1 MIVKF
6 SEHPLSFSA
15 ILRII
20 ISVLGVYLVWKASQ
34 VILIII
40 ISIMLATALY
50 PIAMKLNKKLPLL
63 VSALIVVLLLILP
76 FIIIAATVLPSLY
89 TEFPKLITSVNTLLS
104 ESTFLPEQLRNI
116 DFNQYTRSGGEY
128 LIQSTGAITNF
139 VSTAVGIFVLT
150 FFLIVDSERLI
161 NIFLTLFKR
170 NKRTRIKNLLAKL
183 SEVNGQFIRGNLLI
197 SLICGVIIFIGL
209 SILQVPYALPLALFI
224 AILDLLPLIGSTI
237 GSIPAILLG
246 FSISPITGLLI
257 IALVLVYQQVEGT
270 IIAPAIYN
278 KALKLSTSLSFLAV
292 LIGSALFGI
301 VGAFLALPF
310 AASLPAVTDYIHD
323 EIED

>member
-15 ILRII
+15 IFRII
-20 ISVLGVYLVWKASQ
+20 ISILGVYLVWKASQ

-40 ISIMLATALY
+40 ISVMLATALY
-50 PIAMKLNKKLPLL
+50 PIAMKLNKKLPLI
-63 VSALIVVLLLILP
+63 VAALIVVLLLILP

-89 TEFPKLITSVNTLLS
+89 TEFPKLIKLVNSLFS
-104 ESTFLPEQLRNI
+104 ESTFLPEQLRNV

-139 VSTAVGIFVLT
+139 VGATLGVFVLT
-150 FFLIVDSERLI
+150 FFLIVDSERLM

-170 NKRTRIKNLLAKL
+170 NKRIRIKNLLIKL
-183 SEVNGQFIRGNLLI
+183 SEINGQFIRGNLLI
-197 SLICGVIIFIGL
+197 SLICGIIIFIGL

-237 GSIPAILLG
+237 GAIPAILLG
-246 FSISPITGLLI
+246 FSISPVTGLLV
-257 IALVLVYQQVEGT
+257 IALVIAYQQVEGT
-270 IIAPAIYN
+270 IIAPVIYN
-278 KALKLSTSLSFLAV
+278 KALKLSPSLSFLAV
-292 LIGSALFGI
+292 LIGSALFGL

-310 AASLPAVTDYIHD
+310 AASLPAVTEYIHD